1 MNMER
6 VVIIFYTCYTLWS
19 YLIREKT
26 IGVVMNISLRQFYVG
41 QAMNGLLSVEMFAN
55 HKTETIYQK
64 SCDIADRLIAFEVKT
79 CPPEEV
85 VEDKNPWGT
94 GPKGALLVEH
104 SDLSERFYLWQD
116 QFDCWYQVPV
126 SKQEYIEQW
135 CELGDEE
142 AETYALNCGLD
153 FKGMRIDGPHG
164 LTFTD
169 PKKGS

>member
-1 MNMER
+1 MN
-6 VVIIFYTCYTLWS
+6 F
-19 YLIREKT
+19 
-26 IGVVMNISLRQFYVG
+26 SLRQFYVG

-55 HKTETIYQK
+55 HKTETLYQK

-79 CPPEEV
+79 CPVQEV
-85 VEDKNPWGT
+85 VEDK
-94 GPKGALLVEH
+94 H
-104 SDLSERFYLWQD
+104 SSFTPDDFLAHRKPTERFYLWQD

-153 FKGMRIDGPHG
+153 FKAMRIDGPHG

-169 PKKGS
+169 PQKES